1 MRIGNKWQEIGFL
14 KSVLPSKYA
23 FSIVHFVIPFSKVTK
38 AHSQLFTSG
47 VVKSPSASYTATP

>member
-14 KSVLPSKYA
+14 KSILSSKYA

-38 AHSQLFTSG
+38 AHSR
-47 VVKSPSASYTATP
+47 VIY